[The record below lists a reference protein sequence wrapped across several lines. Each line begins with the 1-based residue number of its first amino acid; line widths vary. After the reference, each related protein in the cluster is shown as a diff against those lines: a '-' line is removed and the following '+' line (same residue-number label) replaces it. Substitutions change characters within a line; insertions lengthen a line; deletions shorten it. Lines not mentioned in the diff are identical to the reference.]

1 VNGKLSLFLIKNL
14 HTTMIHQQEITI
26 GPFRKGIHSINRLI
40 INSFEN
46 LPQTGLLHIFVKHT
60 SAGIMLNE
68 NADPDVLQDID
79 LLLKRL
85 APEGDTQYRHT
96 LEGLDDMPA
105 HFKSLVVGSSVT
117 IPITNHK
124 LNLGTWQ
131 GVHFC
136 EFRNHG
142 GHRKLVCTLYA

>member
-1 VNGKLSLFLIKNL
+1 
-14 HTTMIHQQEITI
+14 MIQQQEIAI
-26 GPFRKGIHSINRLI
+26 GPFRKGIHSIDRLI
-40 INSFEN
+40 INTFEN
-46 LPQTGLLHIFVKHT
+46 LPQTWLLHIFVKHT

-68 NADPDVLQDID
+68 NADPDVLTDID

-85 APEGDTQYRHT
+85 APEGNTQYRHT

-131 GVHFC
+131 GIHFC

-142 GHRKLVCTLYA
+142 DLRKLVCTLYA